1 MAIVAGR
8 TGAGFKEPL
17 VFAQGNGYRDKYR
30 YRNGIGMVPSAEF
43 FVFHDDFLSFIPTT
57 SVTNGQV
64 ANAPTGWQS
73 AVIDT
78 GATVAVDTTATHAN
92 GVLIFDSDAA
102 TEGAA
107 IYLPKGVQL
116 TSGKKFFMEIRF
128 KTEVADDSDVQ
139 FGLSDLTA
147 TTNPE
152 DLWTTAAANVVA
164 FGVLDGDA
172 TTGILTDASNAGT
185 AVSLGSIDLS
195 SATWHTLAIGYDGV
209 AITGWVDGNL
219 SVRTTTTIPTGVA
232 LAPFVGFRNGSAATT
247 EGHCDYVRFAVER

>member
-1 MAIVAGR
+1 MSSGLTTPLIHSPRSAQ
-8 TGAGFKEPL
+8 EPY
-17 VFAQGNGYRDKYR
+17 AYRS
-30 YRNGIGMVPSAEF
+30 GLGLAAAAEWMVL
-43 FVFHDDFLSFIPTT
+43 HDDFLHLVTT
-57 SVTNGQV
+57 NVP
-64 ANAPTGWQS
+64 AGWTA

-78 GATVAVDTTATHAN
+78 GATVVADTTAAHAT
-92 GVLIFDSDAA
+92 GVLIFDSDGA

-107 IYLPKGVQL
+107 IYLPKAVQL

-128 KTEVADDSDVQ
+128 KTEISDDSDVQ

-152 DLWTTAAANVVA
+152 DLWTTTAANLIS

-172 TTGILTDASNAGT
+172 TVGMLSDAGNGGT
-185 AVSLGSIDLS
+185 SVVLGDRDLS

-209 AITGWVDGNL
+209 GLRGYVDGKL
-219 SVRTTTTIPTGVA
+219 AVTWTGAAATIPTGVA

-247 EGHCDYVRFAVER
+247 EGHLDYVRIALER